1 MVKYILITLLQI
13 VRRVCQWKNF
23 ENRSIIGENI
33 DKSKVACFYG
43 SQRIMLCIDWNK
55 SLGAAQMLGAQQPM
69 YDLLQRRDETTL
81 VYIS

>member
-1 MVKYILITLLQI
+1 
-13 VRRVCQWKNF
+13 
-23 ENRSIIGENI
+23 
-33 DKSKVACFYG
+33 
-43 SQRIMLCIDWNK
+43 MLCIDWNK